1 MTAPNES
8 TPIEYIYGDWNSLYI
23 PSIPSGLH
31 TFSNGG
37 TIAEPFTEERLKH
50 MIEEYIYLG
59 KVSRVDFVEKEGRAR
74 SAFVHFEYWNKHEI
88 VEIFR
93 HVLNT
98 EGVIKFSSMDEW
110 EVNNVNNEKK
120 NLRFGLLN
128 SQSIR
133 DFHILFKINHT
144 PIPASDGTQNVHQLA
159 AANEFLENK
168 VKELENKV
176 KDLETKVKVQEDD
189 KRRAYYKFV
198 ELAQTLAEYMNLAGV
213 AVTQQSV
220 ALDWHIEEE
229 DPQYYDAHDLPEDY
243 TQTTPV
249 SPRDHWTSQ
258 PGDKW

>member
-1 MTAPNES
+1 MSATNES
-8 TPIEYIYGDWNSLYI
+8 IQVEYIYGDWNSLYI
-23 PSIPSGLH
+23 PSIPAGLH

-74 SAFVHFEYWNKHEI
+74 SAFVHFEHWNKHEI
-88 VEIFR
+88 VDIFR

-98 EGVIKFSSMDEW
+98 EGVVKISSMDEW

-128 SQSIR
+128 NQSKR

-144 PIPASDGTQNVHQLA
+144 PIPAADGTQNVHQLA

-176 KDLETKVKVQEDD
+176 KELEDVNRNAIIKANELKCMLSVYMGVINDYGVSPQDIAEEFGLKIITQKDLRPCE
-189 KRRAYYKFV
+189 
-198 ELAQTLAEYMNLAGV
+198 
-213 AVTQQSV
+213 
-220 ALDWHIEEE
+220 
-229 DPQYYDAHDLPEDY
+229 PDATSTPE
-243 TQTTPV
+243 
-249 SPRDHWTSQ
+249 SPRDHWVSQ
-258 PGDKW
+258 PGDRW

>member
-1 MTAPNES
+1 MSATNES
-8 TPIEYIYGDWNSLYI
+8 IQVEYIYGDWNSLYI
-23 PSIPSGLH
+23 PSIPAGLH

-74 SAFVHFEYWNKHEI
+74 SAFVHFEHWNKHEI
-88 VEIFR
+88 VDIFR

-98 EGVIKFSSMDEW
+98 EGVVKISSMDEW

-128 SQSIR
+128 RQQIR

-144 PIPASDGTQNVHQLA
+144 PIPAADGTQNVHQLTA
-159 AANEFLENK
+159 SNEFLENK
-168 VKELENKV
+168 VKELE
-176 KDLETKVKVQEDD
+176 TKVKALEDD

-198 ELAQTLAEYMNLAGV
+198 ELAQTLAEYMNRAGV
-213 AVTQQSV
+213 VVTQQSV
-220 ALDWHIEEE
+220 AQAWRIEEE
-229 DPQYYDAHDLPEDY
+229 DPQYYDAVDLPE
-243 TQTTPV
+243 TTATPV
-249 SPRDHWTSQ
+249 SPRDHWTRQ